1 MAKIGFN
8 KLGLTKDTSVTEVE
22 WNGQTIEVKQYLPI
36 NEKLEVMNRILNPS
50 LEEPAGF
57 FNPAKI
63 RIYVVIEMVTAYT
76 NITFTE
82 KQREDVCK
90 LYDLLESS
98 GLYYKIETAIPIEER
113 YFFEKY
119 SLEIIDA
126 IYKYKNSVLGI
137 LDVVQQD
144 YKDVNFDAQQINE
157 VLSNKENFATV
168 REVLDKLD

>member
-82 KQREDVCK
+82 KQRRCV
-90 LYDLLESS
+90 
-98 GLYYKIETAIPIEER
+98 
-113 YFFEKY
+113 
-119 SLEIIDA
+119 
-126 IYKYKNSVLGI
+126 
-137 LDVVQQD
+137 
-144 YKDVNFDAQQINE
+144 
-157 VLSNKENFATV
+157 
-168 REVLDKLD
+168 